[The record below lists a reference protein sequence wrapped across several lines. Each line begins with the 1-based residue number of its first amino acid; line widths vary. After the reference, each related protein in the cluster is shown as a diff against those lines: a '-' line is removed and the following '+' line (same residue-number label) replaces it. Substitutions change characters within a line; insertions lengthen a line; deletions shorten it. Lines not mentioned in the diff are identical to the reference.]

1 VTTLGGVS
9 QGSDSADPPRSELE
23 RSTEEL
29 ITHARKVLAAQGRVR
44 ELMRVTRVVVE
55 QIELDRVLT
64 TIVEAA
70 VSLSGAHYGALGVI
84 APSGGLE
91 QFIHVGMPEDLAVR
105 IGHLP
110 EGRGILGAVIDTGAA
125 IRLDH
130 LGSDKRSSGFPA
142 KHPPMDSFLGVPV
155 VVRGEVFGN
164 LYLTDKADGPFS
176 AEDEELVAALAATA
190 GIAIDNARMFAES
203 RRRERWSAA
212 LAEINAT
219 LLSGDVDD
227 PLAVVVETVA
237 SAVGAELACLVRP
250 VGDELLIEIAR
261 GEGAEQL
268 EGILVASE
276 GSLVMQA
283 LDSGAPVVVETLT
296 SREGIPGAPDYGPT
310 VAIPLI
316 IDGRALAALTI
327 SRPVSSE
334 RFTTADLEMAAD
346 FARQTSVAIA
356 FARAR
361 LDREQLELVEERTRI
376 ARDLHDH
383 VIQRLFGAGLA
394 LQSAASLADPVLA
407 GRITEQID
415 AIDAAISE
423 IRTAVFTLQSRRA
436 TERPGLRHRVLD
448 VAADAG
454 STLGW
459 NPRIAFAGAVD
470 LYVGDDLAD
479 DIVAVVREGLA
490 NVARHARA
498 TRGEVRVE
506 IVADHLMVI
515 VEDDGD
521 GLPSRL
527 TRSSGTRNLAD
538 RAAARGGTFVLAP
551 ADPSG
556 TRLEWSVPFSEEI
569 R

>member
-1 VTTLGGVS
+1 MGEELGFP
-9 QGSDSADPPRSELE
+9 DAPRSELE

-29 ITHARKVLAAQGRVR
+29 ITHARRVLAAQGRVR
-44 ELMRVTRVVVE
+44 ELLRVTRVVVE
-55 QIELDRVLT
+55 QIELDRVLG

-70 VSLSGAHYGALGVI
+70 VSLSGARYGALGII
-84 APSGGLE
+84 APTGGLE
-91 QFIHVGMPEDLAVR
+91 QFIHVGMPEDVAEQ

-110 EGRGILGAVIDTGAA
+110 EGRGILGAVIDSGAA

-130 LGSDKRSSGFPA
+130 LGSDERSSGFPA
-142 KHPPMDSFLGVPV
+142 HHPPMDSFLGVPV
-155 VVRGEVFGN
+155 VVRGEVYGN
-164 LYLTDKADGPFS
+164 LYLTDKADEPFS

-190 GIAIDNARMFAES
+190 GIAIDNARLFAES

-212 LAEINAT
+212 LAEISAT
-219 LLSGDVDD
+219 LLSGEVDD

-250 VGDELLIEIAR
+250 VGDDELLIELAR
-261 GEGAEQL
+261 GEGAELL
-268 EGILVASE
+268 EGTRVAAA

-283 LDSGAPVVVETLT
+283 LDSGAPVVVETLAA
-296 SREGIPGAPDYGPT
+296 SEGSPGAVTYGPT

-316 IDGRALAALTI
+316 VEGRVLGALTI
-327 SRPVSSE
+327 SRPAGSE

-394 LQSAASLADPVLA
+394 LQSAASLADPVVA

-423 IRTAVFTLQSRRA
+423 IRTAVFTLQTRP
-436 TERPGLRHRVLD
+436 ERPGLRHRVLD
-448 VAADAG
+448 VASEAG
-454 STLGW
+454 PTLGW
-459 NPRIAFAGAVD
+459 SPRIAFVGAVD
-470 LYVGDDLAD
+470 LFVGDDLAD
-479 DIVAVVREGLA
+479 DVVAVVREGLA
-490 NVARHARA
+490 NVARHAQA
-498 TRGEVRVE
+498 ARGEVRVE
-506 IVADHLMVI
+506 IVSDRLIVI

-521 GLPSRL
+521 GLPPRL
-527 TRSSGTRNLAD
+527 TRSSGTSNLAK
-538 RAAARGGTFVLAP
+538 RATARGGTFALSAAEP
-551 ADPSG
+551 RG
-556 TRLEWSVPFSEEI
+556 TRLEWSVPFAEEV

>member
-1 VTTLGGVS
+1 MGEGLGA
-9 QGSDSADPPRSELE
+9 SDTPQSELE

-29 ITHARKVLAAQGRVR
+29 ITHARRVLAAQGRVR
-44 ELMRVTRVVVE
+44 ELLRVTRVVVE
-55 QIELDRVLT
+55 QIELDRVLR

-70 VSLSGAHYGALGVI
+70 VSLSGARYGALGVI
-84 APSGGLE
+84 APTGGLE
-91 QFIHVGMPEDLAVR
+91 QFIHVGMPGDVAEL

-125 IRLDH
+125 IRLEH
-130 LGSDKRSSGFPA
+130 LGSDERSSGFPA
-142 KHPPMDSFLGVPV
+142 HHPPMDSFLGVPV

-164 LYLTDKADGPFS
+164 LYLTDKTDGPFS

-190 GIAIDNARMFAES
+190 GIAIDNARLFAES

-212 LAEINAT
+212 LAEISAT
-219 LLSGDVDD
+219 LLSGEVDD

-237 SAVGAELACLVRP
+237 TAVGAELACLVRP
-250 VGDELLIEIAR
+250 VGDEELLIELAR
-261 GEGAEQL
+261 GEGAELL
-268 EGILVASE
+268 EGTRVASA
-276 GSLVMQA
+276 GSLVRQA
-283 LDSGAPVVVETLT
+283 LDSDAPVVVEALAA
-296 SREGIPGAPDYGPT
+296 REGIPGTGAYGPT

-316 IDGRALAALTI
+316 VEGRALGALTI
-327 SRPVSSE
+327 SRPVGSE

-356 FARAR
+356 FAQAR

-407 GRITEQID
+407 SRITQQID
-415 AIDAAISE
+415 AIDSAISE
-423 IRTAVFTLQSRRA
+423 IRTAIFTLQTRPEA
-436 TERPGLRHRVLD
+436 ARPGLRHRVLD
-448 VAADAG
+448 VASEAG

-459 NPRIAFAGAVD
+459 SPRIAFGGAVD
-470 LYVGDDLAD
+470 LFVDEELAD

-498 TRGEVRVE
+498 ARGEVRVE
-506 IVADHLMVI
+506 IVGDQLIVI

-521 GLPSRL
+521 GLPARP
-527 TRSSGTRNLAD
+527 TRSSGTSNLAE
-538 RAAARGGTFVLAP
+538 RATARGGTFALAP
-551 ADPSG
+551 GDPRG
-556 TRLEWSVPFSEEI
+556 TRLEWSVPFAQEDL
-569 R
+569 

>member
-1 VTTLGGVS
+1 MGEELGFPE
-9 QGSDSADPPRSELE
+9 APRSELE

-29 ITHARKVLAAQGRVR
+29 ITHARRVLVAQGRVR
-44 ELMRVTRVVVE
+44 ELLRVTRIVVE
-55 QIELDRVLT
+55 QIELDRVLR

-70 VSLSGAHYGALGVI
+70 VSLSGARYGALGVI
-84 APSGGLE
+84 APTGGLE
-91 QFIHVGMPEDLAVR
+91 QFIHVGIPEDVAAL

-110 EGRGILGAVIDTGAA
+110 EGRGILGAVIDTGTA
-125 IRLDH
+125 IRLEH
-130 LGSDKRSSGFPA
+130 LGSDARSSGFPA
-142 KHPPMDSFLGVPV
+142 QHPPMESFLGVPV

-190 GIAIDNARMFAES
+190 GIAIDNARLFAES

-212 LAEINAT
+212 LAEISAT
-219 LLSGDVDD
+219 LLSGEVDD

-250 VGDELLIEIAR
+250 VGDDELLIELAR

-268 EGILVASE
+268 EGTRVPAA

-283 LDSGAPVVVETLT
+283 LDSGAPVVVETLAAG
-296 SREGIPGAPDYGPT
+296 EGSPGAVTYGPT
-310 VAIPLI
+310 VAIPLAVE
-316 IDGRALAALTI
+316 GRVLGALTI
-327 SRPVSSE
+327 SRPTSSE

-407 GRITEQID
+407 ARITEQID

-423 IRTAVFTLQSRRA
+423 IRTAVFTLQTRP
-436 TERPGLRHRVLD
+436 ERPGLRHRVLD
-448 VAADAG
+448 VASEAG
-454 STLGW
+454 PTLGW
-459 NPRIAFAGAVD
+459 SPRIAFGGAVD
-470 LYVGDDLAD
+470 LFVGDDLAD
-479 DIVAVVREGLA
+479 DVVAVVREGLA
-490 NVARHARA
+490 NVARHAQA
-498 TRGEVRVE
+498 ARGEVRVE
-506 IVADHLMVI
+506 IVGGRLTVI

-521 GLPSRL
+521 GLPPRL
-527 TRSSGTRNLAD
+527 TRSSGTSNLAE
-538 RAAARGGTFVLAP
+538 RAAARGGTFALGA
-551 ADPSG
+551 ADPKG
-556 TRLEWSVPFSEEI
+556 TRLEWSVPFAEEV